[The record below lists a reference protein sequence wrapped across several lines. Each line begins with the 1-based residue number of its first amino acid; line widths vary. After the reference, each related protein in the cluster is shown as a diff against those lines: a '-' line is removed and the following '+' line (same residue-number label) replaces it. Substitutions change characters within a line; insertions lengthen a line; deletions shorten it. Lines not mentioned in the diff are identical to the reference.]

1 MDIIK
6 FKDYN
11 TIELMTQDFINSF
24 DDVIVESSG
33 GEHNYKSVEKKVLS
47 DLKLNLKLVSTFG
60 SGIGALYPIVNNL
73 MSNSLSYQSIEITA
87 ETVVMLTIA
96 AVSIIYIEEKKY
108 STPEEEEILVKDSKS
123 LLEEL
128 KMRGVGNGIVK
139 KLMKAITSIKNI
151 FSIIGKHI
159 GAVVGGIID
168 MFAYTSLL
176 IPIMNGVL
184 FVVNKYNLNIDTL
197 CDNFLGL
204 AMGVGTII
212 AKHGIIAILNRI
224 KDKFNIN
231 QNKVIDEL
239 ETPVIQKF
247 STFSDGQSDED
258 GELIKEQ

>member
-6 FKDYN
+6 FKDY
-11 TIELMTQDFINSF
+11 TFFDSMAEDFVNSF
-24 DDVIVESSG
+24 DNLVSESSG
-33 GEHNYKSVEKKVLS
+33 GDDYKSVQDKVIS
-47 DLKLNLKLVSTFG
+47 DLKLNLKLIFTFG
-60 SGIGALYPIVNNL
+60 AGIGGLYPIVSKL
-73 MSNSLSYQSIEITA
+73 MSNGLSYQSIEITP
-87 ETVVMLTIA
+87 ETIVMLTMA

-108 STPEEEEILVKDSKS
+108 KSEEEEASLIKDSKS

-139 KLMKAITSIKNI
+139 KVMRAISSIKNI
-151 FSIIGKHI
+151 FYIIGKHI
-159 GAVVGGIID
+159 GAVIGGVID

-184 FVVNKYNLNIDTL
+184 FIINKYELNVDTI

-212 AKHGIIAILNRI
+212 AKHGIISILNRI

-231 QNKVIDEL
+231 QKEVIDEL
-239 ETPVIQKF
+239 ETPIIQKF

-258 GELIKEQ
+258 GDLIKEQ